1 MQSLIKLAILSFA
14 LCASL
19 YAGPSE
25 FGQQELR
32 AALAER
38 GITLSVTTE
47 LNLDQPE
54 TFHIASITSTSAR
67 ISGGDLRGLMYGL
80 IEAAEQIRT
89 MGKLEAVNGE
99 PGLRLR
105 AVRIVPLDTDL
116 ATVGFYSLDRWTK
129 FFQMLARNRI
139 NRATLV
145 LPPEKWEGDRIRV
158 LSTLAHDY
166 GVDFAIGVRATLGAR
181 TLGAQIRKM
190 LSECVLVRGL
200 QIEVGREP
208 VDFYRTTVFPAVQES
223 GRRVTLDL
231 RGVDARPDV
240 LRAAQAAGIVMDIAS
255 RTTAAAQGNPFH
267 AIAAPESEIDPVRAR
282 LNVLASNGAT
292 GFEVDLAGVNIDNYE
307 RVYWTWGRQ
316 GYLYRTPGM
325 TAGKSQTKSKK

>member
-1 MQSLIKLAILSFA
+1 LSIA
-14 LCASL
+14 LCAAL
-19 YAGPSE
+19 QAGPSE
-25 FGQQELR
+25 FGQAELR
-32 AALAER
+32 AAMAER
-38 GITLSVTTE
+38 GMSLNVTTE

-54 TFHIASITSTSAR
+54 TFHITAVTATSAR

-89 MGKLEAVNGE
+89 TGKLEAINGE

-116 ATVGFYSLDRWTK
+116 ATVGFYGLDRWTK

-158 LSTLAHDY
+158 LSTLARDY
-166 GVDFAIGVRATLGAR
+166 GVDFLIGVRAMLGPR
-181 TLGAQIRKM
+181 TLNAQIRKM
-190 LSECVLVRGL
+190 LTECVLVRGV

-208 VDFYRTTVFPAVQES
+208 VDFFRTVVFPALQDA

-231 RGVDARPDV
+231 RGADVRPDV
-240 LRAAQAAGIVMDIAS
+240 LRAAQAAGVVMELTS
-255 RTTAAAQGNPFH
+255 RTTAAALGNPFH
-267 AIAAPESEIDPVRAR
+267 TIATPESELDPVRSR
-282 LNVLASNGAT
+282 LNILASAGAT
-292 GFEVDLAGVNIDNYE
+292 GFEVDLAGVNIENYE

-316 GYLYRTPGM
+316 GYTYRTPGM
-325 TAGKSQTKSKK
+325 TAAPSPKSKKK